1 MISYFFF
8 PFLFFLG
15 ITISSYTCTYIY
27 RLSNSNLMASEHEY
41 ERLSDYFFILCWVVR
56 LEQSLYLFRIHV
68 DLFEVRVILFFVYLR
83 KEERKKKRKRVNV
96 YMHKVEWRRMYVRL
110 YIWIRPRDERRK
122 TLILCKRAS
131 FFFLSLSLCTFS
143 VLLFCFLIKKKSE
156 QIKKKTETCHNSFV
170 FLFKNIF
177 STNKTY
183 FNDKSCTTSDKYADT
198 FRFHSATD
206 FIRSAS
212 ISFVDNR
219 FTKSIDQSHIYSQC

>member
-1 MISYFFF
+1 MSICIKLSDVVCTFVCIYESDRETKGEKRLFFANEHRFFF
-8 PFLFFLG
+8 
-15 ITISSYTCTYIY
+15 
-27 RLSNSNLMASEHEY
+27 
-41 ERLSDYFFILCWVVR
+41 
-56 LEQSLYLFRIHV
+56 
-68 DLFEVRVILFFVYLR
+68 
-83 KEERKKKRKRVNV
+83 
-96 YMHKVEWRRMYVRL
+96 
-110 YIWIRPRDERRK
+110 
-122 TLILCKRAS
+122 
-131 FFFLSLSLCTFS
+131 SLSLCTFS

-219 FTKSIDQSHIYSQC
+219 FTKSINQSHIYSQC